1 MFTLMTGHEIR
12 QLFRTQALPWLL
24 VVTAITVLFAAWS
37 GHRAIAK
44 QTANATLASSI
55 GFVVSVIFNYLMHYS
70 WTFAQPAPH
79 GRTLVRYLAMVACGF
94 GINALVMYVGVH
106 GWALHYLITQAL
118 ARVAVVLWNFTLS
131 NLWVF
136 RA

>member
-1 MFTLMTGHEIR
+1 MS
-12 QLFRTQALPWLL
+12 LL
-24 VVTAITVLFAAWS
+24 ATAVRFGVVGVATAVVHYGLLYIGVEFVRL
-37 GHRAIAK
+37 G
-44 QTANATLASSI
+44 ATLASSI

-79 GRTLVRYLAMVACGF
+79 GRTLVRYLVMVACGF

-118 ARVAVVLWNFTLS
+118 ALVAVVLWNFSLS